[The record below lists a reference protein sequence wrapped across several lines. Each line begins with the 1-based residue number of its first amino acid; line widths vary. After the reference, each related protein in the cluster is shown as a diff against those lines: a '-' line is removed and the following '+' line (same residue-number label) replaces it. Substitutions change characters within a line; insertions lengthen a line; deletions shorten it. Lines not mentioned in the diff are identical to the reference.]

1 MVDKHVEIGGELRPV
16 NFGRNAL
23 VEFEELT
30 GFSLMDGTSSL
41 TSFKAMRALVYVG
54 LKWGLYKSDGK
65 EPKPRFTILEVGDWL
80 GDDYMGPDSAT
91 AKVMKIFIDSMP
103 KAKNVEAA
111 ANAA

>member
-41 TSFKAMRALVYVG
+41 TSFKAMRALKLV
-54 LKWGLYKSDGK
+54 S
-65 EPKPRFTILEVGDWL
+65 
-80 GDDYMGPDSAT
+80 
-91 AKVMKIFIDSMP
+91 
-103 KAKNVEAA
+103 
-111 ANAA
+111 